1 MTGGRRAL
9 WSLMFGV
16 SAFASLAA
24 LSFVATPVKFLA
36 RGVPMA
42 DLLAVGRVTFRASLG
57 VEMLILA
64 LLLITTVARA
74 RWLTC
79 GAVAVL
85 ALQWFAL
92 MPGLDERT
100 LARMAG
106 SVLAPSS
113 LHLWWIVLDVVR
125 LGIYAILIGTVGRDF
140 MRNKTSPRRAA

>member
-1 MTGGRRAL
+1 MAGGRRAL
-9 WSLMFGV
+9 WSLIFGA

-36 RGVPMA
+36 QDVPVA

-57 VEMLILA
+57 VEMLLLA
-64 LLLITTVARA
+64 LLLITTVERA

-79 GAVAVL
+79 VAVAVL
-85 ALQWFAL
+85 ALQWFAV

-106 SVLAPSS
+106 SVPAPSS

-125 LGIYAILIGTVGRDF
+125 LGIYAMIIGTIGRDF
-140 MRNKTSPRRAA
+140 MRNETSPRGAA

>member
-9 WSLMFGV
+9 WSLIFGV

-36 RGVPMA
+36 QGVPIA

-57 VEMLILA
+57 LEMLLLA
-64 LLLITTVARA
+64 LLLITTVGRA

-113 LHLWWIVLDVVR
+113 LHHWWIVLDVVR
-125 LGIYAILIGTVGRDF
+125 LGIYAVTIRTVGDDF
-140 MRNKTSPRRAA
+140 MRNETPPKGDA

>member
-1 MTGGRRAL
+1 MSGGRRAL
-9 WSLMFGV
+9 WSLIFGV

-36 RGVPMA
+36 QGVPIA

-57 VEMLILA
+57 VEILFLA
-64 LLLITTVARA
+64 LLLITPVARS

-79 GAVAVL
+79 GAAAVL

-125 LGIYAILIGTVGRDF
+125 LGIYAIIIGTTGRDF
-140 MRNKTSPRRAA
+140 LRSETSPKRAD